1 MRELDATTANFAA
14 ELETLLAWDLSVDS
28 EIDFQVAKIVKRVKT
43 KGDAE
48 LLALTHQFDRVDA
61 AEVADLEI
69 RQDELADAWAGL
81 SSSAQQALQTA
92 SDRIRRFHERQR
104 EDSWSYVDE
113 LGCELGQKIRP
124 LDRVGVYVPGGRA
137 AYPSSVLMTL
147 IPAKVAGVKE
157 IIVVSPTPGG
167 ERNSMVLAA
176 LHLGGADRVF
186 AVGGAQ
192 AVAALAYGTACVPR
206 VDKIVGPG
214 NAYVAAAKKQVFGQ
228 VGIDMIAGPSEVLVI
243 ADGTTDLEWAVL
255 DLFSQ
260 AEHDVSAQAI
270 LLSTDR
276 TFLEQAKD
284 RIAQLLPQMERA
296 QIIDKSLQNRGALI
310 YCEGQTQALEVANRI
325 AAEHLELAVVDPKP
339 WVNGLRHA
347 GAIFLGPYTGETFGD
362 YMAGPSHVLPT
373 FGTARFASPLGVYD
387 FQKRSSIV
395 SISREAAQALSAP
408 TGLLAR
414 SEGLEAHALAAHV
427 RGKNPQK

>member
-176 LHLGGADRVF
+176 LHLAGADRVF

-296 QIIDKSLQNRGALI
+296 QIIDKSLQDRGALI

-395 SISREAAQALSAP
+395 GISREAAHALSAP